1 MSTILKALRRLEEER
16 GADGERPLRE
26 AVTSSPG
33 RAHSSRG
40 LFGWGL
46 GAALVVAFSAAA
58 LVFWS
63 VRGEVSSQ
71 QATVPEAGIPA
82 PAAEAGVPV
91 QERGIPAAVA
101 EAGVPAPAAEAGVPV
116 QERGI
121 PAAVAEAGI
130 PAPAAEAGVPVQER
144 GIPAA
149 VAEAGVP
156 PAALTRRAAPRG
168 TDRRP
173 KPVETATGGELPAA
187 AYASPVERVDR
198 PLAEPRIAESAEQ
211 PPETEGVTAA
221 VGNARRAAVNE
232 LSGSHKFPSAIPG
245 TAAVTALPAS
255 RSGAVAS
262 SEPDP
267 WEQTAAASARPPV
280 PGPALE
286 VVPAADSALPTP
298 KVAKSVAAPVAQAK
312 PAPVVKAVEA
322 QPSAAPLAQAAP
334 VVKAVEAQPSAAPLA
349 QAAPVVKAVEAQP
362 SAAPVAK
369 PKLAPVAK
377 AAKPKPV
384 GKAQLEGVR
393 VAQTT
398 WHPSAARRTAV
409 VTLASGDEREVHE
422 GDEVGGLVISK
433 IEPSGVVFRDGSAEV
448 RRRIGEQ

>member
-71 QATVPEAGIPA
+71 QATVP
-82 PAAEAGVPV
+82 
-91 QERGIPAAVA
+91 
-101 EAGVPAPAAEAGVPV
+101 
-116 QERGI
+116 
-121 PAAVAEAGI
+121 EAGI

-334 VVKAVEAQPSAAPLA
+334 VVKAVEAQPSAAP
-349 QAAPVVKAVEAQP
+349 
-362 SAAPVAK
+362 VAK

>member
-334 VVKAVEAQPSAAPLA
+334 VVKAVEAQPSAAP
-349 QAAPVVKAVEAQP
+349 
-362 SAAPVAK
+362 VAK

>member
-71 QATVPEAGIPA
+71 QATVP
-82 PAAEAGVPV
+82 
-91 QERGIPAAVA
+91 
-101 EAGVPAPAAEAGVPV
+101 
-116 QERGI
+116 
-121 PAAVAEAGI
+121 EAGI

-298 KVAKSVAAPVAQAK
+298 KVAKSVAAPLAQA
-312 PAPVVKAVEA
+312 APVVKAVEA
-322 QPSAAPLAQAAP
+322 QPSAAPVAQAKPAP

>member
-71 QATVPEAGIPA
+71 QATVP
-82 PAAEAGVPV
+82 
-91 QERGIPAAVA
+91 
-101 EAGVPAPAAEAGVPV
+101 
-116 QERGI
+116 
-121 PAAVAEAGI
+121 EAGI

-298 KVAKSVAAPVAQAK
+298 KVAKSVAAPLAQAAPVVKAVEAQPSAAPVAQAK

>member
-101 EAGVPAPAAEAGVPV
+101 EAG
-116 QERGI
+116 
-121 PAAVAEAGI
+121 I
-130 PAPAAEAGVPVQER
+130 PAPAAEAGV
-144 GIPAA
+144 PAA

-298 KVAKSVAAPVAQAK
+298 KVAKSVAAPLAQAAPVVKAVEAQPSAAPVAQAK

>member
-71 QATVPEAGIPA
+71 QATVP
-82 PAAEAGVPV
+82 
-91 QERGIPAAVA
+91 
-101 EAGVPAPAAEAGVPV
+101 
-116 QERGI
+116 
-121 PAAVAEAGI
+121 EAGI

-322 QPSAAPLAQAAP
+322 QPSAAPVAQAKPAP

>member
-71 QATVPEAGIPA
+71 QATVP
-82 PAAEAGVPV
+82 
-91 QERGIPAAVA
+91 
-101 EAGVPAPAAEAGVPV
+101 
-116 QERGI
+116 
-121 PAAVAEAGI
+121 EAGI

-322 QPSAAPLAQAAP
+322 KPSAAPVAQAKPAP

-349 QAAPVVKAVEAQP
+349 QAAPVVKAVEAKP

>member
-71 QATVPEAGIPA
+71 QATVP
-82 PAAEAGVPV
+82 
-91 QERGIPAAVA
+91 
-101 EAGVPAPAAEAGVPV
+101 
-116 QERGI
+116 
-121 PAAVAEAGI
+121 EAGI

>member
-71 QATVPEAGIPA
+71 QATVPEAG
-82 PAAEAGVPV
+82 
-91 QERGIPAAVA
+91 
-101 EAGVPAPAAEAGVPV
+101 VPAPAAEAGV
-116 QERGI
+116 

>member
-71 QATVPEAGIPA
+71 QATVP
-82 PAAEAGVPV
+82 
-91 QERGIPAAVA
+91 

-322 QPSAAPLAQAAP
+322 QPSAAPVAQAKPAPVVKAVEAQPSAAPLAQAAP

-349 QAAPVVKAVEAQP
+349 QAAPVVKAVEAKP

>member
-71 QATVPEAGIPA
+71 QATVP
-82 PAAEAGVPV
+82 
-91 QERGIPAAVA
+91 

-334 VVKAVEAQPSAAPLA
+334 VVKAVEAQPSAAP
-349 QAAPVVKAVEAQP
+349 
-362 SAAPVAK
+362 VAK

>member
-71 QATVPEAGIPA
+71 QATVPEAG
-82 PAAEAGVPV
+82 V
-91 QERGIPAAVA
+91 
-101 EAGVPAPAAEAGVPV
+101 
-116 QERGI
+116 
-121 PAAVAEAGI
+121 

-334 VVKAVEAQPSAAPLA
+334 VVKAVEAQPSAAP
-349 QAAPVVKAVEAQP
+349 
-362 SAAPVAK
+362 VAK

>member
-71 QATVPEAGIPA
+71 QATVP
-82 PAAEAGVPV
+82 
-91 QERGIPAAVA
+91 
-101 EAGVPAPAAEAGVPV
+101 
-116 QERGI
+116 
-121 PAAVAEAGI
+121 EAGI

-298 KVAKSVAAPVAQAK
+298 KVAKSVAAP
-312 PAPVVKAVEA
+312 
-322 QPSAAPLAQAAP
+322 LAQAAP
-334 VVKAVEAQPSAAPLA
+334 VVKAVEA
-349 QAAPVVKAVEAQP
+349 KP

>member
-71 QATVPEAGIPA
+71 QATVP
-82 PAAEAGVPV
+82 
-91 QERGIPAAVA
+91 
-101 EAGVPAPAAEAGVPV
+101 
-116 QERGI
+116 
-121 PAAVAEAGI
+121 EAGI

-298 KVAKSVAAPVAQAK
+298 KVAKSVAAPLAQAAPVVKAVEAQPSAAPVAQAK

-334 VVKAVEAQPSAAPLA
+334 VVKAVEA
-349 QAAPVVKAVEAQP
+349 KP